1 MYLRTFLILFVLG
14 TLILFAAINW
24 TAFVSPFKLS
34 VVFTTVEAPLGL
46 VLLGIVGLLTL
57 LFLIYL
63 VFLQSSSLLESRRQA
78 RELQNQRE
86 IAEQSEASR
95 FSRLHSFLEV
105 ELQRLALQNDNGQA
119 ALLAKLDELE
129 SRLRSTVEQSAN
141 SLAAYMGEIDDK
153 LEKAAAG
160 SS

>member
-1 MYLRTFLILFVLG
+1 MYLRTLLILFVLG

-46 VLLGIVGLLTL
+46 VLLGIAGLLTL
-57 LFLIYL
+57 LFLIYI

-78 RELQNQRE
+78 RELQK
-86 IAEQSEASR
+86 
-95 FSRLHSFLEV
+95 V
-105 ELQRLALQNDNGQA
+105 ALQNENAQA
-119 ALLAKLDELE
+119 ALMAKLEELE
-129 SRLRSTVEQSAN
+129 RGLRSTMEQSVN

-153 LEKAAAG
+153 LEKAAGG

>member
-1 MYLRTFLILFVLG
+1 MYLRTLLILFVLG

-46 VLLGIVGLLTL
+46 VLLGIIGLLTL

-78 RELQNQRE
+78 R
-86 IAEQSEASR
+86 
-95 FSRLHSFLEV
+95 
-105 ELQRLALQNDNGQA
+105 
-119 ALLAKLDELE
+119 
-129 SRLRSTVEQSAN
+129 
-141 SLAAYMGEIDDK
+141 
-153 LEKAAAG
+153 
-160 SS
+160 

>member
-1 MYLRTFLILFVLG
+1 MYLRTLLILFVLG

-24 TAFVSPFKLS
+24 TAFVTPFNLS
-34 VVFTTVEAPLGL
+34 VVFATVEAPLGL

-86 IAEQSEASR
+86 IVEQSEASR

-105 ELQRLALQNDNGQA
+105 ELQKLALQNDNGQA

-153 LEKAAAG
+153 LEKAAGG

>member
-1 MYLRTFLILFVLG
+1 MYLRTLLILFVLG

-24 TAFVSPFKLS
+24 TAFVTPFNLS
-34 VVFTTVEAPLGL
+34 VVFATVEAPLGL

-63 VFLQSSSLLESRRQA
+63 VFLQTSSLLESRRQA

-86 IAEQSEASR
+86 IVEQSEASR

-105 ELQRLALQNDNGQA
+105 ELQKLALQNDNGQA

>member
-1 MYLRTFLILFVLG
+1 MYLRTLSILVLLG
-14 TLILFAAINW
+14 ALILFAAINW
-24 TAFVSPFKLS
+24 TAFVTPFKLS

-57 LFLIYL
+57 MFLIYL

-86 IAEQSEASR
+86 IAEQAEASR
-95 FSRLHSFLEV
+95 FSQLRSYLEA
-105 ELQRLALQNDNGQA
+105 ELQALARQNDNEQA
-119 ALLAKLDELE
+119 ALLAKLDALE
-129 SRLRSTVEQSAN
+129 RGLRSTVEQSVN
-141 SLAAYMGEIDDK
+141 SLAAYLGEIDDK
-153 LEKAAAG
+153 LEKASAG

>member
-1 MYLRTFLILFVLG
+1 MYLRTLSILVLLGALIV
-14 TLILFAAINW
+14 FAAINW

-46 VLLGIVGLLTL
+46 VLLGIAGLLTL
-57 LFLIYL
+57 LFLIYI

-78 RELQNQRE
+78 RELQK
-86 IAEQSEASR
+86 
-95 FSRLHSFLEV
+95 V
-105 ELQRLALQNDNGQA
+105 ALQNENAQA
-119 ALLAKLDELE
+119 ALMAKLEELE
-129 SRLRSTVEQSAN
+129 RCLRSTMEQSVN

-153 LEKAAAG
+153 LEKAAGG

>member
-1 MYLRTFLILFVLG
+1 MYLRTLLIMLVLG
-14 TLILFAAINW
+14 ALILFAAINW

-46 VLLGIVGLLTL
+46 VLLGIAGLLTL
-57 LFLIYL
+57 LFLIYI

-78 RELQNQRE
+78 RELQK
-86 IAEQSEASR
+86 
-95 FSRLHSFLEV
+95 V
-105 ELQRLALQNDNGQA
+105 ALQNENAQA
-119 ALLAKLDELE
+119 ALMAKLEELE
-129 SRLRSTVEQSAN
+129 RGLRSTMEQSVN

-153 LEKAAAG
+153 LEKAAGG